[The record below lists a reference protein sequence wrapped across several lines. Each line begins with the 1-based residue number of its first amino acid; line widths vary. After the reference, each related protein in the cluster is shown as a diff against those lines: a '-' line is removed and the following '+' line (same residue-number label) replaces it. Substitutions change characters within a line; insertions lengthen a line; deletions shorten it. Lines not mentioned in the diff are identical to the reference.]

1 MVKMFAS
8 KEIAQ
13 ARKATCDS
21 CEKKTMLTCNECGCL
36 IPAKVRLG
44 MATCPL
50 NKWSSSEAVL
60 DQPWDIQDIQKNGH
74 EQQLP
79 LWIGDEQNV

>member
-1 MVKMFAS
+1 
-8 KEIAQ
+8 
-13 ARKATCDS
+13 
-21 CEKKTMLTCNECGCL
+21 
-36 IPAKVRLG
+36 

-50 NKWSSSEAVL
+50 NKWGSSEAVL

-79 LWIGDEQNV
+79 LWIGDKQNV

>member
-13 ARKATCDS
+13 ARKAICDT
-21 CEKKTMLTCNECGCL
+21 CEKKKLLTCIECGCL

-50 NKWSSSEAVL
+50 NKWNSREAAL
-60 DQPWDIQDIQKNGH
+60 EQPWDIEDIQKNGH
-74 EQQLP
+74 EQALP
-79 LWIGDEQNV
+79 GWINGETK